1 MKARWFS
8 ALLIVMMLVVA
19 IVPAAG
25 AAPAPAASGP
35 DLPVRP
41 DNLPHPLGKMQ
52 QRDRLMAFQAKLAGE
67 GGENPHKLRHGR
79 YVELERLGEDT
90 IWTILAEFG
99 DTIHPEWG
107 GAVGPIH
114 NQIPEPNRRVDNTT
128 IWTPDFNRE
137 YYEELLFSE
146 APGAISMRNYY
157 IEQSSNR
164 YTVNGAVEDWVQVP
178 YNEARYGSNACGD
191 ACTWDFVNDAVD
203 AWFADQRADGMTRR
217 QINDYLS
224 QFDVWDR
231 YDHDGDGDFNE
242 PDGYIDHFQAVHA
255 GQGEETGGG
264 AQGEDAIWSHR
275 WYTWFGADG
284 PDGAGPHDFGGTRI
298 GNSDYW
304 IGDYTVEPE
313 NGGVG
318 VFAHEFAHD
327 LGIPD
332 LYDTLAG
339 GSQENS
345 TGFWTVMSQGSYG
358 NTGRPR
364 DGIGNEPTQMSA
376 LEKILLG
383 WSNLAVVN
391 YGETTTLNLGPAE
404 YNTVDAQHLLVTLPD
419 KSLDFEI
426 GPYSGSFFYHS
437 GVGNNLDNWMTREVT
452 LPAGTVT
459 LTAKVRYDIELDWDY
474 AYLTVNGEPVETN
487 LSTDTNPNGQNFG
500 HGITGSS
507 GGEWV
512 DLTADLSAYA
522 GQTVTLGFRYWTDGA
537 VVEGGISIDDIA
549 ITGLPLDDA
558 ETDPG
563 WVYEGFTRTSD
574 TLAQAFFFNAYI
586 AEFRQYEGYDKYLQT
601 GPYNFGFLDNPDLQ
615 NWVEH
620 FPYQEGLL
628 VWYYDESFFNND
640 VLANC
645 EAGRCG
651 GLYLPVDAHPELL
664 MRADGQVWRPRVQ
677 SYDSPFG
684 LKKTDKV
691 CLHFNSEKSCFGGL
705 KGNPVFDD
713 TQSYWF
719 PPDPDIGHFG
729 TASVPLPG
737 FGVTIRVL
745 SVKQAGGAEWM
756 RVRVGFSGD

>member
-1 MKARWFS
+1 
-8 ALLIVMMLVVA
+8 MMLVVA
-19 IVPAAG
+19 IVPTAG
-25 AAPAPAASGP
+25 AAPAPAASDP
-35 DLPVRP
+35 NTPNRP
-41 DNLPHPLGKMQ
+41 DDLPHPLGRL
-52 QRDRLMAFQAKLAGE
+52 QRENRMKAFQAQMLGKATGATYKV
-67 GGENPHKLRHGR
+67 GHGR
-79 YVELERLGEDT
+79 YVELERLGEDS

-99 DTIHPEWG
+99 DSVHPELG
-107 GAVGPIH
+107 GDAGPIH
-114 NQIPEPNRRVDNTT
+114 NQIPRPDRRVDNTT
-128 IWTPDFNRE
+128 IWAPDFNQA

-146 APGAISMRNYY
+146 ARGAISMRNYY

-164 YTVNGAVEDWVQVP
+164 YTVNGIIEDWVQVP
-178 YNEARYGSNACGD
+178 FNEARYGSNICGD
-191 ACTWDFVNDAVD
+191 VCTWDFVNDSAD
-203 AWFADQRADGMTRR
+203 AWFANQRASGMTRR

-231 YDHDGDGDFNE
+231 YDYDGDGDFNE
-242 PDGYIDHFQAVHA
+242 PDGYIDHFQGVHA

-275 WYTWFGADG
+275 WYAWFGADG
-284 PDGAGPHDFGGTRI
+284 PDGTGPHEFGGTRI

-318 VFAHEFAHD
+318 VFSHEFGHD
-327 LGIPD
+327 LGLPD
-332 LYDTLAG
+332 LYDTTAATG
-339 GSQENS
+339 QEENS
-345 TGFWTVMSQGSYG
+345 TGFWTLYSQGSYG
-358 NTGRPR
+358 NTGKPR
-364 DGIGNEPTQMSA
+364 DGIGNQPVQMSA
-376 LEKILLG
+376 LEKILLD

-391 YGETTTLNLGPAE
+391 FGEGTTLTLGPAE
-404 YNTVDAQHLLVTLPD
+404 FNTVDAQQLLVVLPD
-419 KSLDFEI
+419 KAVDFSLGD
-426 GPYSGSFFYHS
+426 PYSGSFFYYS
-437 GVGNNLDNWMTREVT
+437 GQGNNLDNTMTREVT
-452 LPAGTVT
+452 LPSGTVT

-474 AYLTVNGEPVETN
+474 AYLPLNGESVHTN
-487 LSTDTNPNGQNFG
+487 LSSDTNPNGQNFG
-500 HGITGSS
+500 EGITGSTE
-507 GGEWV
+507 GEWV

-522 GQTVTLGFRYWTDGA
+522 GQTVTIGFRYWTDPFVAELGFA
-537 VVEGGISIDDIA
+537 VDDIA

-563 WVYEGFTRTSD
+563 WTYNGFTRTNGVVTRS
-574 TLAQAFFFNAYI
+574 FFNAYI
-586 AEFRQYEGYDKYLQT
+586 AEFRQYLGYDKYLQT

-628 VWYYDESFFNND
+628 VWYYDESFADND
-640 VLANC
+640 VAAHC
-645 EAGRCG
+645 ADGRCG

-664 MRADGQVWRPRVQ
+664 IRPDGMVWRPRVQ
-677 SYDSPFG
+677 AYDSTFG

-745 SVKQAGGAEWM
+745 NVRHGNGADWM
-756 RVRVGFSGD
+756 RVRVDFSD